1 MTATIRA
8 AAPHQPARRAAA
20 PPEGDRRPFLLIEPH
35 DLRRRERRDRAR
47 RLVLIVL
54 DASGSMGAHERMAA
68 AKGAVLTLLLDAY
81 RRRDRVALIV
91 FRGADAE
98 LVLPPTNSADLA
110 EQRLRA
116 LPTGGRTPLAAALAR
131 CEETIR
137 RTRAGEAVEPL
148 IVLVSDMRPNVA
160 PSGSSALAER
170 GDPWRAALAAAERLR
185 AAGYEGM
192 VIDTEPPRSALGLGP
207 RLAAALGAQ
216 YVKLERATAP
226 AITRLID
233 DRRAAG

>member
-8 AAPHQPARRAAA
+8 AAPHQPARRTAA
-20 PPEGDRRPFLLIEPH
+20 PPEGDRRPFLLIEPR
-35 DLRRRERRDRAR
+35 DLCRRERRDRAR

-137 RTRAGEAVEPL
+137 QTRAGEAVEPL
-148 IVLVSDMRPNVA
+148 IVLVSDMRPNVG
-160 PSGSSALAER
+160 PGG
-170 GDPWRAALAAAERLR
+170 GDPWPAALAAAERLR
-185 AAGYEGM
+185 AAGYESV

>member
-137 RTRAGEAVEPL
+137 QTRAGEAVEPL
-148 IVLVSDMRPNVA
+148 IVLVSDMRPNVG
-160 PSGSSALAER
+160 PGG
-170 GDPWRAALAAAERLR
+170 GDPWQAALAAAERLR
-185 AAGYEGM
+185 AAGYEGV